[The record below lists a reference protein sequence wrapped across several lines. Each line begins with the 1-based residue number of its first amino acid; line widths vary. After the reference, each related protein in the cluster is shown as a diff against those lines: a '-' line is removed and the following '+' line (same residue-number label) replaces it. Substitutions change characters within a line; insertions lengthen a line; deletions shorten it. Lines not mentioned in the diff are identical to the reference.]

1 MFTCDVCMEKRKLEN
16 KNRKYQSRMFV
27 FRTHT
32 CKKEST
38 DEENDIQTRTKCVF
52 FTKEQAIM

>member
-52 FTKEQAIM
+52 FTKE